1 MPDML
6 EQVLK
11 HLRYAMI
18 LRDCAAES
26 RNPAARQ
33 LLMTVASLHETRGR
47 ALMRRLRARAPAP
60 QPRDRPGAS
69 GIPAAPPRADE
80 PVLSAGNVSAR
91 TRRDR

>member
-1 MPDML
+1 ML

-26 RNPAARQ
+26 RNPATRQ

-47 ALMRRLRARAPAP
+47 ALMRRLRARAPAA
-60 QPRDRPGAS
+60 PRSS
-69 GIPAAPPRADE
+69 GRLWHSGRSAPR
-80 PVLSAGNVSAR
+80 
-91 TRRDR
+91 